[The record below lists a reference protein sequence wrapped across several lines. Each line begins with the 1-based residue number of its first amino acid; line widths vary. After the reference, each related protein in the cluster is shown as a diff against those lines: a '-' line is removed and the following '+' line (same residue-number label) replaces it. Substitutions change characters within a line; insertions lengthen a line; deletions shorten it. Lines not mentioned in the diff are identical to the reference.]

1 MALGD
6 FWEAPS
12 LLRVPDS
19 TAQGEDLGWAW
30 LVIIITTAE
39 EPGVWEPGWE
49 LGARISHPLCHRSQG
64 AI

>member
-1 MALGD
+1 MALGN

-12 LLRVPDS
+12 LLRAPDN

-30 LVIIITTAE
+30 LVITITTAE

-49 LGARISHPLCHRSQG
+49 LGVRVSHPPCHHSQG